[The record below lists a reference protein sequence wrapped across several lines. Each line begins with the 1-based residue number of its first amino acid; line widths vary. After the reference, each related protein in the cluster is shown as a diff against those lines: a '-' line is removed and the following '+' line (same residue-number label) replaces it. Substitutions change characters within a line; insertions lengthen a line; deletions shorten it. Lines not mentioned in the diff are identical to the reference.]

1 MASTVIGAGI
11 TVEGEITTDED
22 VVVAGTVRGKVSA
35 KEAVTIEQ
43 GATVEADVVGGSLVV
58 AGALT
63 GNVTVHE
70 RVDLQSGARVI
81 GNVKASRVTI
91 ADGALLKGN
100 VDMEV

>member
-11 TVEGEITTDED
+11 TVEGDITTDED
-22 VVVAGTVRGKVSA
+22 VVVEGTIRGKLSA
-35 KEAVTIEQ
+35 KEGVTIEH
-43 GATVEADVVGGSLVV
+43 GATVEADVVSGSLVV

-63 GNVTVHE
+63 GNITATE

-91 ADGALLKGN
+91 ADGAQFKGN
-100 VDMEV
+100 VDMDV